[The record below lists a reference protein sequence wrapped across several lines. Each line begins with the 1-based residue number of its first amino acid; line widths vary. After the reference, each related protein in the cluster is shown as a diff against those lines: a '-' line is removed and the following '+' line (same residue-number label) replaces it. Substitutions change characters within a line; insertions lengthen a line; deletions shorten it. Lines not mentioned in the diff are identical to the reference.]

1 MTRERYGVAISG
13 ASKIGMLNA
22 ENIVKFVSG
31 LELKAIADP
40 ISAATLA
47 EVGDCTSVRGG

>member
-1 MTRERYGVAISG
+1 MTKERHGVAIFG
-13 ASKIGMLNA
+13 ASKIATLHA
-22 ENIVKFVSG
+22 ETIMKVVSG